1 MKKISRL
8 GFSGLM
14 LLSLLLSGCSYFP
27 PRAPQA
33 QGEIFSVDQSA
44 FSDASSP
51 DDTLNSE
58 SMALKFSDPI
68 PAGLES
74 LIQQAVV
81 SRELDPGMKAHVQYA
96 EQQDQIIG
104 NWIYVAAT
112 AFPSL
117 VDEISEEQLQ
127 ALWSG
132 NPEDNIWTR
141 LYIQEADIPI
151 LSLKLGEPSMN
162 TVYSIP
168 VEVEVKTAWKE
179 PASLFILPFERVT
192 PLWKILKFDD
202 VSIFSRPFKS
212 EIYPLTLS
220 YTFTDGNSK
229 ELAAPQTNFDPNKMT
244 TVLMTGVTALT
255 RATGAKM
262 DTEGIEFPASS
273 IRDVLLDADITHISN
288 EVSFAEDCPLAN
300 ASQTSVMFCSRPEYF
315 DLLTYTDIEIVELS
329 GNHLMDWSVKG
340 FNYSLGLY
348 EATGMGVYAG
358 GVNQKAAR
366 QPYKIE
372 LNGNKLAFLGCNPA
386 GPPNVWATDTI
397 SGVAD
402 CKEDWMIKEVEEL
415 AKEGYLPIVTMQH
428 FETYAMQPNPQQKA
442 DFLKLSARG
451 AVIVSGSQA
460 HLPQGMTFVGDHFI
474 HYGLG
479 NLFFDQ
485 MDIPVVGTRRE
496 FLDRH
501 VIYDGKYIQTELIT
515 AMLED
520 YARPRLMTDEER
532 NLFLSDIFTASGW
545 LRAEEAK

>member
-1 MKKISRL
+1 MKQKFRL

-14 LLSLLLSGCSYFP
+14 LMVLLMSGCSYFSS
-27 PRAPQA
+27 RAPLA
-33 QGEIFSVDQSA
+33 QGEVFSVDQSTLSIA
-44 FSDASSP
+44 EGA
-51 DDTLNSE
+51 DDSLASE
-58 SMALKFSDPI
+58 SISLTFIDPI
-68 PAGLES
+68 PVGLQS

-81 SRELDPGMKAHVQYA
+81 SMELDPGLKAQVRFA
-96 EQQDQIIG
+96 VPKDQVIG

-117 VDEISEEQLQ
+117 VDEVSEEQLQ

-132 NPEDNIWTR
+132 KPKDKIWTR
-141 LYIQEADIPI
+141 LYIQETDIPI
-151 LSLKLGEPSMN
+151 LSLRLGAPSMD

-168 VEVEVKTAWKE
+168 LEAEVKTAWKE
-179 PASLFILPFERVT
+179 PASLFILPFEQIT
-192 PLWKILKFDD
+192 PLWKVLKFDGL
-202 VSIFSRPFKS
+202 SIFSRPFTP
-212 EIYPLTLS
+212 ETYPLTLS
-220 YTFTDGNSK
+220 YAFSDDNSNK
-229 ELAAPQTNFDPNKMT
+229 LAVALTNFDPTKMT

-273 IRDVLLDADITHISN
+273 IRDILLDADITHVSN

-300 ASQTSVMFCSRPEYF
+300 ASQVSVMFCSRPEYF

-329 GNHLMDWSVKG
+329 GNHLMDWSVNG

-348 EATGMGVYAG
+348 GAAGMGVYAG
-358 GVNQKAAR
+358 GINQEAAR

-402 CKEDWMIKEVEEL
+402 CTDDWMINEVEEL

-428 FETYAMQPNPQQKA
+428 FETYAMQPNPQQKS
-442 DFLKLSARG
+442 DFLKLSAHG

-501 VIYDGKYIQTELIT
+501 VIYNGKYIQTELIT

-520 YARPRLMTDEER
+520 YARPRLMTEEER
-532 NLFLSDIFTASGW
+532 KLFLTDIFTASGW
-545 LRAEEAK
+545 IREEEEN